1 MNFRKFSRTFLWLKL
16 ELIYE
21 FPDSVGVIFVFT
33 KYRRKT
39 ANKKGHVTLPVVSG
53 RQSMISEKLSC
64 VLSNLF
70 GLFKL
75 RKVREGQARFRK
87 EIWENTLYHVTQN
100 YTLFF
105 LPNIVLKNISKKI
118 PRKLIN
124 PWAANGIHL
133 DANLDVFYL
142 WLINYEHLKTS

>member
-1 MNFRKFSRTFLWLKL
+1 MNPPTALELFFVFRKNRQ
-16 ELIYE
+16 
-21 FPDSVGVIFVFT
+21 
-33 KYRRKT
+33 KT

-100 YTLFF
+100 YRLFF
-105 LPNIVLKNISKKI
+105 LPNIVLKNISKKYAVNRLTCGLQTASI
-118 PRKLIN
+118 AIAVNIKK
-124 PWAANGIHL
+124 
-133 DANLDVFYL
+133 FF
-142 WLINYEHLKTS
+142 LKI

>member
-1 MNFRKFSRTFLWLKL
+1 MNPPTAL
-16 ELIYE
+16 ELL
-21 FPDSVGVIFVFT
+21 FVFR

-87 EIWENTLYHVTQN
+87 EI
-100 YTLFF
+100 
-105 LPNIVLKNISKKI
+105 
-118 PRKLIN
+118 
-124 PWAANGIHL
+124 
-133 DANLDVFYL
+133 
-142 WLINYEHLKTS
+142 

>member
-1 MNFRKFSRTFLWLKL
+1 MNPPAAL
-16 ELIYE
+16 EL
-21 FPDSVGVIFVFT
+21 FFVFR

-105 LPNIVLKNISKKI
+105 LPNIVLKNISKKYAVNRLTCGLQTASI
-118 PRKLIN
+118 VIAVNIKK
-124 PWAANGIHL
+124 
-133 DANLDVFYL
+133 FF
-142 WLINYEHLKTS
+142 LKI